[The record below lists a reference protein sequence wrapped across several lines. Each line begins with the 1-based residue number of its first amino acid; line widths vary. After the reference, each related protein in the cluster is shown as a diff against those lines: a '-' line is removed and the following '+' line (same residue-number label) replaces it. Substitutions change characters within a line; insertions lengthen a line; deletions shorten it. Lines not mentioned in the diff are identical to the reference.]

1 MEGLRTFKEGVLKFE
16 NRVAIVTGAG
26 RNVGE
31 EIACAL
37 VAEGAKVAL
46 VDSSPERLDRAVAKA
61 AKSGSG
67 SALGFICDVSSSE
80 DVQRMVADVVK
91 SFGGVHMLVNNVA
104 VTDRGVNV
112 LDLAEEEWDRVLNVT
127 LKSLFLCT
135 KYAGRQIVAQNSGG
149 AIVNIGSTSGFH
161 ARGNA
166 TAYSAAKAAVIHV
179 TRSIALQLGQ
189 FNIRVNSVS
198 PNKVG
203 SPVGMD
209 EEPPGR
215 PRKNVLGRGAVP
227 DDIANAVLF
236 LLSDKASFITG
247 IDLLVDGGAT
257 VAMAMD

>member
-1 MEGLRTFKEGVLKFE
+1 LKLE
-16 NRVAIVTGAG
+16 DKVAIVTGAG

-31 EIACAL
+31 AIACAL
-37 VAEGAKVAL
+37 VAEGARVAL
-46 VDSSPERLDRAVAKA
+46 VDNNQARLDRAVEKA
-61 AKSGSG
+61 SKSGPG
-67 SALGFICDVSSSE
+67 EAAGFICDVSSSQ
-80 DVQRMVADVVK
+80 DVQRMVTDVVAR
-91 SFGGVHMLVNNVA
+91 FGGTHMLVNNVA

-112 LDLAEEEWDRVLNVT
+112 LDLAEEEWDKVLNIT

-135 KYAGRQIVAQNSGG
+135 KYAGRQMVAQNEGG
-149 AIVNIGSTSGFH
+149 AIVNIGSTSGYH

-166 TAYSAAKAAVIHV
+166 TAYSAAKAAVLHV
-179 TRSIALQLGQ
+179 TKSIALQLGQ

-227 DDIANAVLF
+227 EDIANAVLF
-236 LLSDKASFITG
+236 LLSDKSSFVTG

-257 VAMAMD
+257 VAMSMD

>member
-1 MEGLRTFKEGVLKFE
+1 MRQEDELKFE
-16 NRVAIVTGAG
+16 GKVAIITGAG

-31 EIACAL
+31 AIACSL

-46 VDSSPERLDRAVAKA
+46 IDNSPERLKRAVETASQSGLGIAK
-61 AKSGSG
+61 
-67 SALGFICDVSSSE
+67 GFSCDVSSSK
-80 DVQRMVADVVK
+80 DVQQMVSQVIET
-91 SFGGVHMLVNNVA
+91 FGGVHMLVNNVA

-112 LDLAEEEWDRVLNVT
+112 LDLEESEWDRVLNIT

-135 KYAGRQIVAQNSGG
+135 KYAGRQMVAQNEGG

-166 TAYSAAKAAVIHV
+166 TAYSAAKAAVLHV

-227 DDIANAVLF
+227 EDIANAVLF
-236 LLSDKASFITG
+236 LLSDKASFVTG
-247 IDLLVDGGAT
+247 IDVLVDGGAT

>member
-1 MEGLRTFKEGVLKFE
+1 MILANK
-16 NRVAIVTGAG
+16 VAIVTGAG

-31 EIACAL
+31 EVACAL
-37 VAEGAKVAL
+37 VAEGANVAL
-46 VDSSPERLDRAVAKA
+46 VDNSQERLDRAVEKA
-61 AKSGSG
+61 SKAGSG
-67 SALGFICDVSSSE
+67 TARAFVCDVSSSQ
-80 DVQRMVADVVK
+80 DVQRMVDDVVK
-91 SFGGVHMLVNNVA
+91 SFGGIHMLVNNVA

-112 LDLAEEEWDRVLNVT
+112 LDLAEDEWDRVLNVT

-135 KYAGRQIVAQNSGG
+135 KYAGRQMVAQNEGG
-149 AIVNIGSTSGFH
+149 AIVNIGSTSGYH

-227 DDIANAVLF
+227 EDIANAVLF
-236 LLSDKASFITG
+236 LLGDKSSFVTG

-257 VAMAMD
+257 VAMSMD

>member
-1 MEGLRTFKEGVLKFE
+1 VHLDVCDCATETL
-16 NRVAIVTGAG
+16 
-26 RNVGE
+26 GE

-37 VAEGAKVAL
+37 VAEGANVAL
-46 VDSSPERLDRAVAKA
+46 VDNNKERLDRAVEKA
-61 AKSGSG
+61 SKAGPG
-67 SALGFICDVSSSE
+67 AARAFQCDVSSSE
-80 DVQRMVADVVK
+80 DVQRMVNEVVK
-91 SFGGVHMLVNNVA
+91 NLGGVHMLVNNVA

-112 LDLAEEEWDRVLNVT
+112 LDLEEEEWDRVLNIT

-135 KYAGRQIVAQNSGG
+135 KYAGRQMVAQNEGG

-227 DDIANAVLF
+227 QDIANAVLF
-236 LLSDKASFITG
+236 LLGDKASFITG

-257 VAMAMD
+257 VAMSMD

>member
-1 MEGLRTFKEGVLKFE
+1 MKLEDK
-16 NRVAIVTGAG
+16 VAIITGAG

-37 VAEGAKVAL
+37 VAEGAWVAL
-46 VDSSPERLDRAVAKA
+46 VDNNQARLDSAVEKA
-61 AKSGSG
+61 SNSGPGKAS
-67 SALGFICDVSSSE
+67 GFICDVSSSQ
-80 DVQRMVADVVK
+80 DVQRMVNDVVK
-91 SFGGVHMLVNNVA
+91 TFGGIHMLVNNVA

-112 LDLAEEEWDRVLNVT
+112 LDLAEEEWDKVMNIT

-135 KYAGRQIVAQNSGG
+135 KYAGRQMVAQNEGG
-149 AIVNIGSTSGFH
+149 AIVNIGSTSGYH

-166 TAYSAAKAAVIHV
+166 TAYSAAKAAVLHV
-179 TRSIALQLGQ
+179 TKSIALQLGQ

-227 DDIANAVLF
+227 ADIANAVVF
-236 LLSDKASFITG
+236 LLSDKSSFVTG

-257 VAMAMD
+257 VAMSMD

>member
-1 MEGLRTFKEGVLKFE
+1 MKLASK
-16 NRVAIVTGAG
+16 VAIVTGAG

-31 EIACAL
+31 EVACAL
-37 VAEGAKVAL
+37 VAEGANVAL
-46 VDSSPERLDRAVAKA
+46 VDNNQERLDRAVEKA
-61 AKSGSG
+61 SKAGPG
-67 SALGFICDVSSSE
+67 TARAFICDVSSSH
-80 DVQRMVADVVK
+80 DVQRMVQEVVK

-112 LDLAEEEWDRVLNVT
+112 LDLPEDEWDRVLNIT

-135 KYAGRQIVAQNSGG
+135 KYVGRQMVAQNEGG

-161 ARGNA
+161 ARANA

-227 DDIANAVLF
+227 EDIANAVLF
-236 LLSDKASFITG
+236 LLGEKSSFVTG

-257 VAMAMD
+257 VAMSMD

>member
-1 MEGLRTFKEGVLKFE
+1 MNFE
-16 NRVAIVTGAG
+16 NKVAIITGAG

-31 EIACAL
+31 AISCAL

-46 VDSSPERLDRAVAKA
+46 IDNNQERLDRAVAKA
-61 AKSGSG
+61 SKAGSG
-67 SALGFICDVSSSE
+67 SAIGIICDVSSSE
-80 DVQRMVADVVK
+80 DVQKMVSEVVK
-91 SFGGVHMLVNNVA
+91 AFGGVHMLVNNVA

-112 LDLAEEEWDRVLNVT
+112 LDLAEQEWDRVLDIT
-127 LKSLFLCT
+127 LKSTFLCT
-135 KYAGRQIVAQNSGG
+135 KYAGRQMVAQNEGG

-166 TAYSAAKAAVIHV
+166 TAYSAAKAGVLHV

-227 DDIANAVLF
+227 EDIANAVLF
-236 LLSDKASFITG
+236 LLSDKASFVTG
-247 IDLLVDGGAT
+247 IDVLVDGGAT
-257 VAMAMD
+257 VAMSMD